1 MTTERITIRLPDEV
15 LARLDAKLMPWQ
27 TRAEYIKEALCR
39 IAYDMEPDTLASGGP
54 AKAVS
59 PYIVG
64 EKPPEQ
70 FPPINPPTY
79 EEYLA
84 IREGIAPL
92 SYWEYESAYDSR
104 EAFLQSLT
112 KAPPF
117 MDALADYRA
126 R

>member
-1 MTTERITIRLPDEV
+1 MKSPTITIRLP
-15 LARLDAKLMPWQ
+15 ADAIEAIDRAKNPWQ
-27 TRAEYIKEALCR
+27 SRSEYLRDMICR
-39 IAYDMEPDTLASGGP
+39 EVYASGGNV
-54 AKAVS
+54 KS
-59 PYIVG
+59 GKPYIVG
-64 EKPPEQ
+64 ERPCETAVP
-70 FPPINPPTY
+70 NPPTY

-112 KAPPF
+112 KGPPF

-126 R
+126 QK